1 MNSWQ
6 PARGAARTG
15 TQRSPCLWSAVA
27 LLLALLQALFAW
39 PSTALA
45 QAPGDDKLVLSGEYV
60 LAGGETLGGHL
71 TVTGGSAALAA
82 GSRVGQD
89 VVVFGGELRVAG
101 TVVGGLTIFGGSVTL
116 ADSAVVEGDLAAFGG
131 ALTQAPGAIVQ
142 GEVFASP
149 RNLLSQVPW
158 PLPRSEAPTAGPES
172 STLAAFVRWQAGTL
186 GLGLTLALLAVGLVV
201 LFPRRVG
208 TVVAVIAR
216 RPFYS
221 GGAGLLTLV
230 VGLLAGG
237 LLLIACGLGLLVW
250 LVLLAA
256 LLCGWSVAGTWLG
269 HRLLGLLRVST
280 SSAMTEAVIG
290 VFLLTL
296 LARLPLGI
304 GFLVGL
310 AALSVGVG
318 AVVLTRF
325 GGTSDEMV
333 LARRREDGL

>member
-1 MNSWQ
+1 MNRRQ
-6 PARGAARTG
+6 PVRGAARTG
-15 TQRSPCLWSAVA
+15 AQRSPSWWSVVA
-27 LLLALLQALFAW
+27 LLLVLLQALFAW

-45 QAPGDDKLVLSGEYV
+45 QASGDDKLVLSGEYV
-60 LAGGETLGGHL
+60 LASGETLGGHL
-71 TVTGGSAALAA
+71 TVTGGSAVLAA
-82 GSRVGQD
+82 GSRVEQD

-131 ALTQAPGAIVQ
+131 TLTQAPGAIVQ
-142 GEVFASP
+142 GDFFASP

-158 PLPRSEAPTAGPES
+158 PLPRSEVPTAGPES

-186 GLGLTLALLAVGLVV
+186 GLGLTLALLAVALVV

-208 TVVAVIAR
+208 AVVVVIAR

-256 LLCGWSVAGTWLG
+256 LLFGWSAAGTWLG
-269 HRLLGLLRVST
+269 HRLLGLLRVRT

-310 AALSVGVG
+310 AGISVGLG

-325 GGTSDEMV
+325 GGAPEG
-333 LARRREDGL
+333 R